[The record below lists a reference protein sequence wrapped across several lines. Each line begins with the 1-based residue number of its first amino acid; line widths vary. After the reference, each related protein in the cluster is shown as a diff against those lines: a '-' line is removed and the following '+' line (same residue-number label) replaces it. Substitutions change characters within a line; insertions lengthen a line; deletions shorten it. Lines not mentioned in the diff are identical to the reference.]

1 MLPHTDIPPVAP
13 DTPFPADDKAL
24 TAFAQLGALRLNA
37 RRCLISF
44 FDRRNC
50 YILAEATR
58 TLSLQTGQAQLK
70 EDCLC
75 WGTSVL
81 PKQQS
86 ICYYTVN
93 LPVHHS
99 PAKLDD
105 YSNMPTLVVED
116 LAHDVRFKDYPFVTG
131 PSQSRFYAGVPIRS
145 PSGHSIGTYCVLDEQ
160 PRKGISEVDLG
171 FLKDMAITVMRHLE
185 MTRATDD
192 HRRGGIMVRSLGAF
206 AEGKSSLEDWWQDPW
221 EPETTTATQPENLSV
236 PRQRRVTISAPD
248 PPKLDLAD
256 PFVMQKID
264 SVDSTDSSM
273 KSQNPVSPSSGAP
286 GSTVVTPASEI
297 LSVTHPPVEATAPTT
312 SSTKNDSGKSN
323 VSREVGATF
332 TRAAK
337 MIREATEAD
346 GVVFFDAKVST
357 FGGLVDDDFLQE
369 GDQLEQEKPC
379 AVLGATQSFFSGQ
392 NSMSEAVLRHL
403 LRTYGNHG
411 QIFNFDDDS
420 MWETE
425 TTSEG
430 KGSNVPTP
438 LEETL
443 AFITSTSKRPESSS
457 RSQDD
462 ENLLKEVF
470 PKARSLVLYPLWD
483 PHRDRWFAG
492 AIIWS
497 SEPMRIFTSEQEL
510 SYLAAFSNS
519 IMAEVA
525 RLDTK
530 LADAAKGDF
539 ISSISHELRSP
550 LHGILGSC
558 ELLKDTKIDNFQN
571 SMAQTIET
579 CGKTLLDT
587 INHVFLPHL
596 TNYDNKLTIV
606 IGS

>member
-1 MLPHTDIPPVAP
+1 
-13 DTPFPADDKAL
+13 
-24 TAFAQLGALRLNA
+24 
-37 RRCLISF
+37 
-44 FDRRNC
+44 
-50 YILAEATR
+50 
-58 TLSLQTGQAQLK
+58 
-70 EDCLC
+70 
-75 WGTSVL
+75 
-81 PKQQS
+81 
-86 ICYYTVN
+86 
-93 LPVHHS
+93 
-99 PAKLDD
+99 
-105 YSNMPTLVVED
+105 
-116 LAHDVRFKDYPFVTG
+116 
-131 PSQSRFYAGVPIRS
+131 
-145 PSGHSIGTYCVLDEQ
+145 VLDEQ
-160 PRKGISEVDLG
+160 PRNGISDVELG

-192 HRRGGIMVRSLGAF
+192 HRRGGIMVRSLGSF

-221 EPETTTATQPENLSV
+221 EPEATAPNQSENLSV

-248 PPKLDLAD
+248 PPELDLSD
-256 PFVMQKID
+256 PFAVQK
-264 SVDSTDSSM
+264 VDSLDSTSSSM
-273 KSQNPVSPSSGAP
+273 KSPNPISPSSGAP
-286 GSTVVTPASEI
+286 GSMVVTPASEI
-297 LSVTHPPVEATAPTT
+297 LSVVHHPTETPTATT
-312 SSTKNDSGKSN
+312 SSTKHDSSKSK
-323 VSREVGATF
+323 VSPEVGATF

-337 MIREATEAD
+337 MIQEATEAD

-357 FGGLVDDDFLQE
+357 FGGLVDDDFLPE
-369 GDQLEQEKPC
+369 GDQMEQEKSC

-392 NSMSEAVLRHL
+392 NIMSEAVLRHL

-420 MWETE
+420 MWAAEN
-425 TTSEG
+425 SNDG

-558 ELLKDTKIDNFQN
+558 ELLKDTNIDNFQI

-587 INHVFLPHL
+587 INHVCCPRL
-596 TNYDNKLTIV
+596 TNYHEY
-606 IGS
+606 